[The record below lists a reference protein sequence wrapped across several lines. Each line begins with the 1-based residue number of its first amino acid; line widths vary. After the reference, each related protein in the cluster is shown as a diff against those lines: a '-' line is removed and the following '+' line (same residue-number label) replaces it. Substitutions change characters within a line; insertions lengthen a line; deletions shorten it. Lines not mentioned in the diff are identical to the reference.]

1 VQFAKSGIKAALI
14 APDPL
19 LWLERKRIARAAI
32 AAAIAETQFGREG
45 AEVGSLFSYG
55 PNLPE
60 VVKQTGDYVVRILLG
75 TPPRDRPVVQP
86 TRFDLVINMKTA
98 KTLGL
103 TIPQSVLGRADLVI
117 Q

>member
-1 VQFAKSGIKAALI
+1 MI